1 MRAQYRILLLSL
13 IVLLVFS
20 ACGGGGE
27 KKEEES
33 GPSQDQPTATSGPAP
48 TQQPQ
53 ETAPTS
59 PPPTEVVQ
67 PTATTGGGE
76 SGSGTV
82 ADLLN
87 LSALETDI
95 KELSSETLQSYR
107 LRAEWKTEPKTG
119 STVTASSYGIE
130 VAHTNNP
137 LAEEITMRGD
147 ATGLDSQMVRIEDRM
162 WINAGDQWIE
172 MSSDDTSTYDNMLFS
187 LSSATSGLTGDAK
200 LVGEETLNGVAT
212 KHYTFDESILGAA
225 LGVYEKIKGEVWVAV
240 DGDYAVKYVFTAED
254 KDATYDWNW
263 EVYDINA
270 PFTIEPPTDAQGA
283 REDIPLLSDAT
294 DRVTFG
300 AMVSYSSATALQAA
314 IDFYKEQMPTFD
326 WTYDEAGSMLTEGF
340 AMLNFGKEGETVS
353 IMLSAS
359 DSGGTD
365 VVIQGGE

>member
-1 MRAQYRILLLSL
+1 MRAQYRILFLSL
-13 IVLLVFS
+13 IVLLIFS

-33 GPSQDQPTATSGPAP
+33 GPSQGQPTATSAPAP

-53 ETAPTS
+53 EAAPTS
-59 PPPTEVVQ
+59 PPPTAAIQ
-67 PTATTGGGE
+67 PTATTGDAESGGE
-76 SGSGTV
+76 TV

-87 LSALETDI
+87 LSALKTDI

-107 LRAEWKTEPKTG
+107 LRAEWKTEPKEG
-119 STVTASSYGIE
+119 STATASNFGIE
-130 VAHTNNP
+130 VSHTNDP
-137 LAEEITMRGD
+137 LAEEIAYMGD
-147 ATGLDSQMVRIEDRM
+147 ETALAMQMVRIEDRM
-162 WINAGDQWIE
+162 WINAGDQWME
-172 MSSDDTSTYDNMLFS
+172 MSSDDTSTYDSMLFS
-187 LSSATSGLTGDAK
+187 LNSATSGLTGDAR
-200 LVGEETLNGVAT
+200 LVGEEILNGVAT

-240 DGDYAVKYVFTAED
+240 DGDYAVKYVFSAED
-254 KDATYDWNW
+254 QDATYDWSW
-263 EVYDINA
+263 EMYDINA
-270 PFTIEPPTDAQGA
+270 PFTIEPPADAQGA
-283 REDIPLLSDAT
+283 REDIPLLPDAT
-294 DRVTFG
+294 DRVTVG

-326 WTYDEAGSMLTEGF
+326 WTYDETGSMLSEGF

-365 VVIQGGE
+365 VVIQGSE